1 MMIGELGKFTR
12 DHKRPLG
19 ALDGSD
25 EQRGLK
31 DVSCDTDIGANNWRC
46 SADETTLVPLSG
58 WLDVSV
64 DVTGSL
70 MGVSFPNRRLYTATN
85 QMREIEI

>member
-31 DVSCDTDIGANNWRC
+31 DVSCDTDIGANNSLALLCRR
-46 SADETTLVPLSG
+46 DNI
-58 WLDVSV
+58 
-64 DVTGSL
+64 GSL
-70 MGVSFPNRRLYTATN
+70 IWLAGCVCGRDWFTDGCFIPKPPTLHSN
-85 QMREIEI
+85 QSDARD